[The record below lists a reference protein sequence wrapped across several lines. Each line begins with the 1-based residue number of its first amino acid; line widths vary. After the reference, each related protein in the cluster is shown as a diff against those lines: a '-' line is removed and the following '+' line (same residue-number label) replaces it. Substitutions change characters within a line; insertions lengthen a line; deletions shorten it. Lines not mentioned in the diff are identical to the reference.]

1 MRTEY
6 ASLRGTA
13 FHEAGHSVIGLVLGF
28 ELDYVTIG
36 PDSKGV
42 LGMSW
47 FAEVDFFN
55 ESTGAP
61 VASPTTF
68 ERAIKKTLA
77 GVLSQTRAASVKSDV
92 HGSADR
98 QHVEMLLVGIPG
110 LRAEKETRLASLTAE
125 TETLVAVCWPGIE
138 TLATLLLERSR
149 LSGTEVEAELST
161 FLQSA
166 RKTISSGSTEGAG
179 TP

>member
-6 ASLRGTA
+6 PDLRGTA
-13 FHEAGHSVIGLVLGF
+13 FHEAGHSLVGLVLGF

-36 PDSKGV
+36 PNSKGV
-42 LGMSW
+42 LGMSS
-47 FAEVDFFN
+47 FAEVAFFN

-77 GVLSQTRAASVKSDV
+77 GVLSQTRAAVKSDV

-98 QHVEMLLVGIPG
+98 QHVEILLVGIPG
-110 LRAEKETRLASLTAE
+110 LRAEKEARLASLTAE

-138 TLATLLLERSR
+138 TLAAFLLERSR
-149 LSGTEVEAELST
+149 LSGTEVETELST

-166 RKTISSGSTEGAG
+166 RKAISSPSTEGAG

>member
-1 MRTEY
+1 M
-6 ASLRGTA
+6 A
-13 FHEAGHSVIGLVLGF
+13 GLVLGF

-36 PDSKGV
+36 PNSEGV
-42 LGMSW
+42 LGMSS

-77 GVLSQTRAASVKSDV
+77 GVLSQTRAAVKSDV
-92 HGSADR
+92 YGSADR
-98 QHVEMLLVGIPG
+98 QHVEILLVGIPG
-110 LRAEKETRLASLTAE
+110 LRAEKEARLASLTAE
-125 TETLVAVCWPGIE
+125 TETLVAVCWSGIE
-138 TLATLLLERSR
+138 TLAALLLERSR
-149 LSGTEVEAELST
+149 LSGTEVETELLT